1 MGDNTNKAEI
11 VQTPDLKSYEKFDD
25 MNLHP
30 DLLFGIFSYG
40 YKTPSAIQS
49 QAIVPIVS
57 GKDTIAQAQSGTGK
71 TAAFTIGLLQ
81 RIDIGMTSP
90 QAIILSPTRE
100 LALQTLKVVDGIG
113 SRLKVVV
120 AQCIGGTQV
129 DDDIAAAQSCHMIV
143 ATPGRLLSLLQKK
156 HVTTSNVKMVVLD
169 EADEMLSRGF
179 TEQIVSIMKFMNP
192 DIQIVLVSATLPPE
206 ILELTRQFMRDPVS
220 ILVKEAELT
229 LDGIR
234 QYVVELQDAWKT
246 EVVEDIYK
254 VLSVQ
259 QGVIFCNSIGRVKDL
274 AEKLKNAGHTISCI
288 HSELD
293 QAERNKIMGEFR
305 SGQTRILIAT
315 NIIARGIDVQN
326 VSLVI
331 NYDIPREAETYLHRI
346 GRSGRF
352 GRKGVAINF
361 VTEKDKQN
369 MQAITDK
376 FNVTTE
382 NLPEDLSSLF

>member
-1 MGDNTNKAEI
+1 
-11 VQTPDLKSYEKFDD
+11 

-30 DLLFGIFSYG
+30 DLLFGIFTYG
-40 YKTPSAIQS
+40 YKIPSAIQS
-49 QAIVPIVS
+49 QAIVPIIS

-71 TAAFTIGLLQ
+71 TAAFTIGMLQ
-81 RIDIGMTSP
+81 RIDIGLKSP

-113 SRLKVVV
+113 SRLKVQV

-129 DDDIAAAQSCHMIV
+129 DDDIAAAQSCHLIV

-156 HVTTSNVKMVVLD
+156 YVTTSNVKMVVLD

-179 TEQIVSIMKFMNP
+179 TEQIVSIMKFMNA

-259 QGVIFCNSIGRVKDL
+259 QGVIFCNSIGRVKEL
-274 AEKLKNAGHTISCI
+274 AEKLKSAGHTLSCI

-331 NYDIPREAETYLHRI
+331 NYDIPREPETYLHRI

-361 VTEKDKQN
+361 VTDKDKQS

>member
-1 MGDNTNKAEI
+1 MEDNTSKAEI
-11 VQTPDLKSYEKFDD
+11 VQTPDLKSYERFDD
-25 MNLHP
+25 MDLNP

-40 YKTPSAIQS
+40 YKTPSAIQA

-81 RIDIGMTSP
+81 RINIEMKSP

-113 SRLKVVV
+113 SRLKVIV

-129 DDDIAAAQSCHMIV
+129 DDDIAAAQSCHLIV

-156 HVTTSNVKMVVLD
+156 YVSTSNVKMVVLD

-179 TEQIVSIMKFMNP
+179 TEQIVSIMKFMNA

-259 QGVIFCNSIGRVKDL
+259 QGVIFCNSIGRVKEL
-274 AEKLKNAGHTISCI
+274 ADKLKNDGHTISCI

-305 SGQTRILIAT
+305 SGQTRILVAT

-331 NYDIPREAETYLHRI
+331 NYDIPREPETYLHRI

-361 VTEKDKQN
+361 VTDKDKQS

-382 NLPEDLSSLF
+382 TLPEDLSSLF

>member
-1 MGDNTNKAEI
+1 
-11 VQTPDLKSYEKFDD
+11 
-25 MNLHP
+25 
-30 DLLFGIFSYG
+30 
-40 YKTPSAIQS
+40 
-49 QAIVPIVS
+49 
-57 GKDTIAQAQSGTGK
+57 
-71 TAAFTIGLLQ
+71 
-81 RIDIGMTSP
+81 
-90 QAIILSPTRE
+90 
-100 LALQTLKVVDGIG
+100 
-113 SRLKVVV
+113 
-120 AQCIGGTQV
+120 
-129 DDDIAAAQSCHMIV
+129 
-143 ATPGRLLSLLQKK
+143 
-156 HVTTSNVKMVVLD
+156 MVILD

-179 TEQIVSIMKFMNP
+179 TEQIVSIMKFMNA

-259 QGVIFCNSIGRVKDL
+259 QGVIFCNSIARVKEL
-274 AEKLKNAGHTISCI
+274 AEKLKSAGHTISCI

-361 VTEKDKQN
+361 VTDKDKQS
-369 MQAITDK
+369 MQSITDK

>member
-1 MGDNTNKAEI
+1 
-11 VQTPDLKSYEKFDD
+11 
-25 MNLHP
+25 
-30 DLLFGIFSYG
+30 
-40 YKTPSAIQS
+40 
-49 QAIVPIVS
+49 
-57 GKDTIAQAQSGTGK
+57 
-71 TAAFTIGLLQ
+71 
-81 RIDIGMTSP
+81 
-90 QAIILSPTRE
+90 
-100 LALQTLKVVDGIG
+100 
-113 SRLKVVV
+113 
-120 AQCIGGTQV
+120 
-129 DDDIAAAQSCHMIV
+129 
-143 ATPGRLLSLLQKK
+143 
-156 HVTTSNVKMVVLD
+156 
-169 EADEMLSRGF
+169 
-179 TEQIVSIMKFMNP
+179 
-192 DIQIVLVSATLPPE
+192 
-206 ILELTRQFMRDPVS
+206 MRDPVS

-259 QGVIFCNSIGRVKDL
+259 QGVIFCNSIGRVKEL
-274 AEKLKNAGHTISCI
+274 AEKLKSAGHTLSCI

-331 NYDIPREAETYLHRI
+331 NYDIPREPETYLHRI

-361 VTEKDKQN
+361 VTDKDKQS